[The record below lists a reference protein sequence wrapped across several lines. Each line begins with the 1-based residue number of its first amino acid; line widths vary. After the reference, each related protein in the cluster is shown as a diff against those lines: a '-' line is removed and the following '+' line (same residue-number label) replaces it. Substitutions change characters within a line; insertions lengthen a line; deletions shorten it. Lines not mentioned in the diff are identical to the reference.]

1 MEIIVNHNGMSYSNF
16 EPSDAVS
23 AGVPATVVVSA
34 VHKALSKLIDTAAGQ
49 ARSAFVSPGSYIDQE
64 YLLAKTEAQAWLDG
78 GKDQSAIP
86 SSVEDHI
93 AMFDVDAETAAQE
106 IVATAAQ
113 WEQALAAIRS
123 ARLGGKAA
131 VRNAE
136 TIDAAEQAAQ
146 EAIATLNDIRPQ
158 EGAL

>member
-1 MEIIVNHNGMSYSNF
+1 MLLTKVDYQGRTHWNVDTDNSSIPLSVLLSVAQIQLGSII
-16 EPSDAVS
+16 D
-23 AGVPATVVVSA
+23 
-34 VHKALSKLIDTAAGQ
+34 KAAGT
-49 ARSAFVSPGSYIDQE
+49 ARASFVSPGSYIDQE

-86 SSVEDHI
+86 SSVEDHM
-93 AMFDVDAETAAQE
+93 AMFDVDPETAAQE

-113 WEQALAAIRS
+113 WEQALTAIRRV
-123 ARLGGKAA
+123 RLGGKSD
-131 VRNAE
+131 VRAAE
-136 TIDAAEQAAQ
+136 TIEAAEQAAK